1 MIRFKALWGITILS
15 LFWLNACVRVG
26 DFQEETRTFPLEDHS
41 AAKVMLDMGTGELR
55 VQAGA
60 RDLFEGIFSFNVED
74 WRPVFEH
81 TTRGDTV
88 QLSVRQGDVTG
99 IPMGKSKNR
108 WDVYLN
114 EKIPLDLEVDFGAG
128 EGRLDL
134 RGLNLRSVEIDMG
147 VGDLTVDLSGK
158 HDRDLHVLID
168 GGVGSATV
176 HLPEDIGVK
185 VNVDKGIGSVDARGF
200 TKRGDVYTNDAY
212 QDSDITLSVEIDT
225 GIGSVDLKL
234 KGRSPVPAR

>member
-1 MIRFKALWGITILS
+1 MFRSKALWGIATLS

-26 DFQEETRTFPLEDHS
+26 DFQEETRNFPLEDHS
-41 AAKVMLDMGTGELR
+41 AAAVRLDIGTGELR
-55 VQAGA
+55 VQAGS
-60 RDLFEGIFSFNVED
+60 RELMEGVFSFNVEE
-74 WRPVFEH
+74 WRPKFEH

-88 QLSVRQGDVTG
+88 QLTVRQGDVTG
-99 IPMGKSKNR
+99 IPMGKSRNR
-108 WDVYLN
+108 WDISLN

-134 RGLNLRSVEIDMG
+134 RGLNLRSLEIDMG
-147 VGDLTVDLSGK
+147 VGDLTVDLSGE
-158 HDRDLHVLID
+158 HARDLHVLID

-176 HLPEDIGVK
+176 YLPEDIGVK
-185 VNVDKGIGSVDARGF
+185 VYLDKGIGSVDARGF

-212 QDSDITLSVEIDT
+212 QDSDITLSVDIDT

-234 KGRSPVPAR
+234 KGRSPMPSR